1 MFVAVERP
9 LPDVAGRLVVAGM
22 EVRVERVEVPLGE
35 DDVEARHAR
44 IVVEVVSGADL
55 LADGDGGPPVHGGEI
70 SEAPEARAEF
80 DGPVDDLVEPCD
92 HVVDGARLLQVGQ
105 LGRGQRRQGR
115 ARLRR
120 HRRRFHRVAPP
131 HSLQRPG
138 APLGQQRRVDGGRLL
153 RCRRQS
159 GQDVLGAHPRQLR
172 GPDRGGVHRL
182 QARGNLGQPVEPRLR
197 LVERRVHQVA
207 EFPQCGLG
215 VAAHGLHPVAV
226 HLHSPRPA
234 SLRRSI
240 TPRTQPR
247 RAPRFRQTVSP
258 YGKQTAPQAAMMLR

>member
-1 MFVAVERP
+1 MFVSVERP

-35 DDVEARHAR
+35 DDVEPRHAR
-44 IVVEVVSGADL
+44 VVVEVVSGADL
-55 LADGDGGPPVHGGEI
+55 LPNGDGGPPVHGGEI
-70 SEAPEARAEF
+70 PDAPEARAEF
-80 DGPVDDLVEPCD
+80 DGPVDDLVEPRD
-92 HVVDGARLLQVGQ
+92 HVVDGAGSLQVGQ
-105 LGRGQRRQGR
+105 LRRGQRRQGR
-115 ARLRR
+115 PRLRRR

-138 APLGQQRRVDGGRLL
+138 APLGQQGSIDGGRLL

-159 GQDVLGAHPRQLR
+159 GQDVPGAHPRQIR
-172 GPDRGGVHRL
+172 GPDRGRVHRL
-182 QARGNLGQPVEPRLR
+182 QARGHLGQPVEPCLR
-197 LVERRVHQVA
+197 LVEGRVHQIA
-207 EFPQCGLG
+207 EFPQRGLG

-240 TPRTQPR
+240 TLGHN
-247 RAPRFRQTVSP
+247 RAGRGDF
-258 YGKQTAPQAAMMLR
+258 GKQFRRTGSRPHRRLR